1 MQKNQGNVL
10 KNKEPFKKMRF
21 AFVGN
26 KKSIYI
32 ALVFTTLLIS
42 QGCIME
48 WRTPIQWNSQKQIL
62 MSEKSQ
68 VKIRSIQ
75 SRVFDTTDKI
85 KILRG
90 IVDTLQDLCFEI
102 DMLDED
108 LGVVSGKKMFNADDS
123 WPENWTYYSYETD
136 NLLMLNTNFR
146 TWGPFHYREDLT
158 RLTVTLR
165 PKEES
170 RSLVRASLQYNNQ
183 AVEDPEIY
191 QKFFKLLRNS
201 IFLSAKN

>member
-1 MQKNQGNVL
+1 MQKSTEMFSKIRSNL
-10 KNKEPFKKMRF
+10 IKMRF
-21 AFVGN
+21 AFIGN

-42 QGCIME
+42 QGCIMGGG
-48 WRTPIQWNSQKQIL
+48 TQIQWNAQKQIL

-68 VKIRSIQ
+68 VKLRSIQ
-75 SRVFDTTDKI
+75 SRVFDTTDKV

-90 IVDTLQDLCFEI
+90 VVATLQDLYFEI
-102 DMLDED
+102 DVLDED
-108 LGVVSGKKMFNADDS
+108 LGVVSGKKLFNADNNWS
-123 WPENWTYYSYETD
+123 ENWTYYSYETD

-165 PKEES
+165 PKEET

-183 AVEDPEIY
+183 TVEDPEIY